1 MHLRIYDPRV
11 LAIDLRNR
19 RSGFA
24 VFEGPRNLLDF
35 GTTVL
40 PSVPAESVMNR
51 FSDLLRMSLP
61 SIIVVRKDRWQNIS
75 SDSSIKHSIEM
86 LTRES
91 ETREIQIRMLE
102 QNAVS
107 AIFRNLGCGTKAEI
121 SIALARI
128 FPELVWQ
135 LPPERKAWESE
146 HPRQS
151 VFDAIALGLAYWQRE
166 TNKVGDSQDRQKIAR
181 RLHEPFRRP
190 LG

>member
-1 MHLRIYDPRV
+1 MPLRIYDPRV

-24 VFEGPRNLLDF
+24 VFEGPRNLLDS

-40 PSVPAESVMNR
+40 SSVQAEFVMNR

-61 SIIVVRKDRWQNIS
+61 SIIVVRKDRWENMS
-75 SDSSIKHSIEM
+75 SDSSARHSIEM

-91 ETREIQIRMLE
+91 ESREIQIRVLE
-102 QNAVS
+102 KNAMS
-107 AIFRNLGCGTKAEI
+107 ATFRNLGCATKAEI
-121 SIALARI
+121 TTALARI

-135 LPPERKAWESE
+135 LPPRRMAWESE

-151 VFDAIALGLAYWQRE
+151 VFDAIALGLAYWQHE
-166 TNKVGDSQDRQKIAR
+166 AITIADLQGEAGDRASAA
-181 RLHEPFRRP
+181 
-190 LG
+190 